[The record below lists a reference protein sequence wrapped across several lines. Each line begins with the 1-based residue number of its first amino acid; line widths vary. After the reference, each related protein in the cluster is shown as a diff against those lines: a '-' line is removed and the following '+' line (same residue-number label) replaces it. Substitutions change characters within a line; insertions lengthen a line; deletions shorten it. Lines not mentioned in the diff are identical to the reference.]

1 MTQSYVLSHCTSF
14 ISVLKN
20 RQISLWKCDF
30 MNFGRHIEFLAA
42 ILNLRQNFRVAQDSR
57 SVVMARYPRRPD
69 AAVAIIGLYVLDK
82 HNQKCHI

>member
-1 MTQSYVLSHCTSF
+1 
-14 ISVLKN
+14 
-20 RQISLWKCDF
+20 

-57 SVVMARYPRRPD
+57 SVVMACYPRRPD

-82 HNQKCHI
+82 T